1 MKIVFFDRDGVI
13 NKFPG
18 FGNYVTKVKEF
29 KFLPHAI
36 SSIVKLTEHGYS
48 IFVVSNQA
56 GIGKG
61 LYSRD
66 KLHAINSHMLRHI
79 RKAGGRIR
87 RTFYCTHRSDAGC
100 DCRKP
105 RIGSVRRAMKLMK
118 KPLAKARYAYFVGDD
133 RVDIEA
139 GHNARCRTILV
150 LSGKNKRKDIKD
162 WKIQP
167 DMIAKTIGEATKI
180 IIHENSHYPRHS
192 RSRA

>member
-13 NKFPG
+13 NQFPG

-29 KFLPHAI
+29 KFLPGAI
-36 SSIVKLTEHGYS
+36 RSIVHLTDQGYS
-48 IFVVSNQA
+48 LFVISNQA

-61 LYSRD
+61 LYSRE
-66 KLHAINSHMLRHI
+66 KLKAINDYMLRHV

-133 RVDIEA
+133 RTDIEA
-139 GHNARCRTILV
+139 GHNARCKTILV
-150 LSGKNKRKDIKD
+150 LSGKNKRNDIKD
-162 WKIQP
+162 WKIKP
-167 DMIAKTIGEATKI
+167 DLIVKNISEATKI
-180 IIHENSHYPRHS
+180 IVHENSHHPRDRRR
-192 RSRA
+192 RS

>member
-29 KFLPHAI
+29 KFLPGSI
-36 SSIVKLTEHGYS
+36 PSIVDLTNRGYS
-48 IFVVSNQA
+48 IFVISNQA

-61 LYSRD
+61 LYSRE
-66 KLHAINSHMLRHI
+66 KLKAINDYMLRHV

-105 RIGSVRRAMKLMK
+105 NIGSVRRAMKIMK
-118 KPLAKARYAYFVGDD
+118 KPLTKARHAYFVGDD
-133 RVDIEA
+133 RTDIEA
-139 GHNARCRTILV
+139 GHNAKCKTILV
-150 LSGKNKRKDIKD
+150 LSGKNKRNDIRG
-162 WKIQP
+162 WKIKP
-167 DMIAKTIGEATKI
+167 DLIVKNISEATKI
-180 IIHENSHYPRHS
+180 IIHENSHSS
-192 RSRA
+192 RNGGRRT